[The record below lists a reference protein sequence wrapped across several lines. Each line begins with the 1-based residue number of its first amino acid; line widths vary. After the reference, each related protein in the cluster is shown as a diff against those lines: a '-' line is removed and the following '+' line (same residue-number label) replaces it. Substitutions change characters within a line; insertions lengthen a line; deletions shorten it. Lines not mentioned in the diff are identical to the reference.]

1 MEIWVEHDRGAVIVP
16 GWTAY
21 RWGRIDAFGCYESW
35 GTFWF
40 NARTRTAAFTGTVS
54 INAGTPQEAAPLFVK
69 RRCGDPPADSRSAMR

>member
-1 MEIWVEHDRGAVIVP
+1 MEHDPGAVVVP

-40 NARTRTAAFTGTVS
+40 NDRTRTAAFTGAVS
-54 INAGTPQEAAPLFVK
+54 INADSPQEAASLFVK
-69 RRCGDPPADSRSAMR
+69 RRCGAPPAGLRKPKR